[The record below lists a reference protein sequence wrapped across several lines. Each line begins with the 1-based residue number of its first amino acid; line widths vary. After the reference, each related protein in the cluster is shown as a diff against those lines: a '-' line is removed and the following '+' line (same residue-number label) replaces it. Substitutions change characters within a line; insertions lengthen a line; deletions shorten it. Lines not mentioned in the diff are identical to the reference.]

1 MRPFGALCLLI
12 VGRAGVVVRPRYG
25 GRAPAQGRSHDR
37 AGTANKGK
45 AGILKNA
52 LSRAWDNKEDGAWV
66 RANNHNAWI
75 LVSSAAGPVHLLS
88 AKLRC
93 PAMSRN
99 TYYGAFRG
107 SRGGWL
113 CGKGKTIPA
122 TLCFGVAGISCP
134 VRPCQSHEGLPE
146 AFPVRGDG
154 GFCFSPARPVFGR
167 AAAGRGSVPRYFFLK
182 FSMPF
187 FRKSTYL
194 STFSS

>member
-75 LVSSAAGPVHLLS
+75 LVSSAAAPSIFCPQSCDAPPCRAIPIIGHFAEAGAGGFAERGKQSRPPCVSGWPGFPVLS
-88 AKLRC
+88 VRA
-93 PAMSRN
+93 SRMRDCRRLSRFAG
-99 TYYGAFRG
+99 TAVFAFRQRG
-107 SRGGWL
+107 LSLGVRLRGG
-113 CGKGKTIPA
+113 
-122 TLCFGVAGISCP
+122 GVFRVIS
-134 VRPCQSHEGLPE
+134 
-146 AFPVRGDG
+146 F
-154 GFCFSPARPVFGR
+154 
-167 AAAGRGSVPRYFFLK
+167 
-182 FSMPF
+182 
-187 FRKSTYL
+187 
-194 STFSS
+194 